1 LNIFSKKTSE
11 TDTVDSADLR
21 LKKVERKLSL
31 LIGVSICQCVLL
43 AVIAVGYFLPSTFT
57 LVLFAALAI
66 LFVFVF
72 HKQIPGWIGNLS
84 RYVFAQMI
92 DSQKSDSMKG
102 G

>member
-31 LIGVSICQCVLL
+31 LIGVSICQ
-43 AVIAVGYFLPSTFT
+43 FLPSTFT